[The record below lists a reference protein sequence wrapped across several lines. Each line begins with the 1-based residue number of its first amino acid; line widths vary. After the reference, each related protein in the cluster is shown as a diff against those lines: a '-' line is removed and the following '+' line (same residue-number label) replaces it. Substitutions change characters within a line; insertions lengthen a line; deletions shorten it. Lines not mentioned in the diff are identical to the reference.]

1 MAVNFGDQLRI
12 PVQGAPS
19 DSSASNLEPVCVN
32 AVFGTSGAIASY
44 SGRAGAVVAK
54 PSGTGVYT
62 VTIPQA
68 KKVYVSGITYFD
80 AAGTGKLIP
89 TAKSKSTTVV
99 TIVTSAEGTGTLAPA
114 DAVSGDSID
123 VCLWVEF

>member
-1 MAVNFGDQLRI
+1 MSNFGDQLRI

-19 DSSASNLEPVCVN
+19 DSAAAHLEPVCVN
-32 AVFGTSGAIASY
+32 AVFTTSGAVASY
-44 SGRAGAVVAK
+44 TGRAGAVFAK

-62 VTIPQA
+62 LTIPQC
-68 KKVYVSGITYFD
+68 KKVYVAGVTYYDASG
-80 AAGTGKLIP
+80 GGKLIA
-89 TAKSKSTTVV
+89 TAKSKSSTVV